1 MRQSGTWRFR
11 VLALALA
18 TLAGAL
24 AAPPV
29 TGAEKSAKK
38 VFGEVKP
45 DQALLYLIREGH
57 MQGAARTAFVF
68 ADETFLATLD
78 NNSYAFAYLPP
89 GKHLLWLN
97 WAQVN
102 AEVELAAGQTY
113 YFNVWASFEPLDELS
128 GQAFLKGI
136 KSYVTPEAAELEKSR
151 EHIQE
156 RYGKATAS
164 AAKKPKDTPK
174 ATNLDHRAKHIAA
187 WPKLDLAGYDV
198 LCLEPF
204 VMSDPKAAERKQG
217 YLAESAPVRMTGLV
231 AESLG
236 TETFREVR
244 QGVPCEPVPGVA
256 WLRTRITQ
264 YKPGN
269 ETARM
274 MLAGA
279 GSAQL
284 ETLVTVLDGES
295 GKSLVAFEATG
306 LWAWGGAL
314 GASRGISDLEKNV
327 AYEIASYLRNARG
340 LALPEEK
347 N

>member
-1 MRQSGTWRFR
+1 MRQAGTWRFR

-164 AAKKPKDTPK
+164 AAKKPSSMPLFTGSDF
-174 ATNLDHRAKHIAA
+174 RY
-187 WPKLDLAGYDV
+187 WPSV
-198 LCLEPF
+198 
-204 VMSDPKAAERKQG
+204 
-217 YLAESAPVRMTGLV
+217 
-231 AESLG
+231 
-236 TETFREVR
+236 
-244 QGVPCEPVPGVA
+244 
-256 WLRTRITQ
+256 
-264 YKPGN
+264 
-269 ETARM
+269 
-274 MLAGA
+274 
-279 GSAQL
+279 
-284 ETLVTVLDGES
+284 
-295 GKSLVAFEATG
+295 
-306 LWAWGGAL
+306 
-314 GASRGISDLEKNV
+314 SRRD
-327 AYEIASYLRNARG
+327 
-340 LALPEEK
+340 
-347 N
+347 